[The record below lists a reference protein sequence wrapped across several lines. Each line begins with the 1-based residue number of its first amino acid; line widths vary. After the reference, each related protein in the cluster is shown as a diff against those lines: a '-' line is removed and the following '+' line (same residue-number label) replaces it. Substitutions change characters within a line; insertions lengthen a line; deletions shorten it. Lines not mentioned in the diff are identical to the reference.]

1 MRDPIRAYQA
11 DERDTT
17 HPIDQGVPDTD
28 SAFASFDL
36 GMAPL
41 AGFRTGPFATLWNR
55 LASLAYRYGEYFY
68 NFQGLRQYK
77 DKFDPEWQPRYLV
90 CPGGR
95 AVPGVLAD
103 LAALISGGLLGVIR
117 K

>member
-1 MRDPIRAYQA
+1 MRFRPSAPSGVMDFLFVHLLLWGR
-11 DERDTT
+11 
-17 HPIDQGVPDTD
+17 DQGF
-28 SAFASFDL
+28 SAFAL

-41 AGFRTGPFATLWNR
+41 AGLRSGPFASTWHR
-55 LASLAYRYGEYFY
+55 LASLVYRWGEHFY

-77 DKFDPEWQPRYLV
+77 DKFGPVWRSRYLV

-103 LAALISGGLLGVIR
+103 LASLISGSLLGTLR